1 MQEPEIQLDIK
12 ATGSPIREQ
21 RWLYGNENTHIK
33 FIMYFISSDS
43 EKSQLH
49 YYLLKKKNFYCFAR
63 SPGYK
68 SVSLKYKTCLR
79 ILSQPADFRMEVN
92 KVSPIC
98 FSNGVD
104 NWKCKTRQFLSPFC
118 QIPTFC
124 PGPLHVVQISSTIW
138 ITFRYLEQKT

>member
-43 EKSQLH
+43 EKSQLRC
-49 YYLLKKKNFYCFAR
+49 YLLKNFYCFAR

-68 SVSLKYKTCLR
+68 SAPLKYKDMFVYPVTAR
-79 ILSQPADFRMEVN
+79 WIQTGSQ
-92 KVSPIC
+92 
-98 FSNGVD
+98 
-104 NWKCKTRQFLSPFC
+104 
-118 QIPTFC
+118 
-124 PGPLHVVQISSTIW
+124 
-138 ITFRYLEQKT
+138 